1 MSTPL
6 HDRVIRYLAASGWR
20 KPEEKGAAGELWVHP
35 ASKFTLPIPYQ
46 LDRDS
51 GDWAVIAERLAL
63 IEDVPVTTITVRFT
77 EQPMDVVNLAAANDI
92 RVKDT
97 IALEAG
103 VTLVQ
108 SYWTML
114 RSSATTAMAPRG
126 YITTYRKSG
135 DDLIAGARLAHT
147 RRGSFII
154 PILLPLSD
162 PPPDPEPKQDPIPG
176 VSVTAEPEPLERRV
190 MRTFAEA
197 LAAIDTVVVQPAK
210 EPQAKVMP
218 ELVRAGVSHQF
229 ANALHRVLAEQTV
242 SEFSAA
248 FDWAPVGETPT
259 TARKVA
265 IPSEADELV
274 RVVVARLKE
283 RAPSRVDEQ
292 FVGPIRRVERDPDA
306 ETGSVTVQSIRNG
319 RPANVTVRLSP
330 ELLDQAWDWARDHR
344 TLVVNSKVER
354 TSDGLIA
361 RTNDAVLP
369 VLVEAKDKAESET

>member
-1 MSTPL
+1 MNTPL
-6 HDRVIRYLAASGWR
+6 HDRVVRYLAASGWTA
-20 KPEEKGAAGELWVHP
+20 PHEKGSAGELWVHP

-46 LDRDS
+46 LDRE
-51 GDWAVIAERLAL
+51 GVEWRAVAERLAM
-63 IEDVPVTTITVRFT
+63 IENVPVTTITVRFS

-103 VTLVQ
+103 VALVQ

-114 RSSATTAMAPRG
+114 RSAATTAMAPRSF
-126 YITTYRKSG
+126 ITTYRKSG
-135 DDLIAGARLAHT
+135 DELIAGARLAHT
-147 RRGSFII
+147 RKGSFII

-162 PPPDPEPKQDPIPG
+162 PPPDPNPRQDPIPG
-176 VSVTAEPEPLERRV
+176 VVSVTVEPEPLERRV

-197 LAAIDTVVVQPAK
+197 LSAINTLVVQPAK
-210 EPQAKVMP
+210 EPQGTVMP

-229 ANALHRVLAEQTV
+229 ANALHRVLTEQTV

-248 FDWAPVGETPT
+248 FEWAPVGETPT

-283 RAPSRVDEQ
+283 KVPSRVEEQ

-369 VLVEAKDKAESET
+369 VLVEAKEQG